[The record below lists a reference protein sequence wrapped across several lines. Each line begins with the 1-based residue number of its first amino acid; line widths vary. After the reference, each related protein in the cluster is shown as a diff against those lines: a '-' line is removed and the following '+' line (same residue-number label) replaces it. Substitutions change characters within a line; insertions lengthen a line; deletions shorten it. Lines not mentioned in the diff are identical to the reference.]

1 MSFNKKVSFPIDLQ
15 GFSVR
20 SVSSPP
26 VPIEKVAEQSDQKFE
41 EGKKSAADFYLAE
54 INKLRNEYA
63 ANQQSVLENLNKKT
77 DHTLDQLNE
86 NLPDLVM
93 EIIEKIIP
101 GIELGASEVEGI
113 VRSLIGEFADEDENL
128 QVFLCPEDL
137 NLLKA
142 MGKEINDQEVDDN
155 NASQE
160 EDGFASA
167 IAGIFDNLDGE
178 EAILA
183 DLPRVK
189 FFEDASLSR
198 GDCQVKSKFGL
209 LDGRIATK
217 MRKVREELTGN
228 G

>member
-1 MSFNKKVSFPIDLQ
+1 LSFNKKVSFPNDLK

-20 SVSSPP
+20 SVSLPP
-26 VPIEKVAEQSDQKFE
+26 VPIEKVAEESGQKFE
-41 EGKKSAADFYLAE
+41 EGKKSATDFYLAE
-54 INKLRNEYA
+54 ISKLRNEFA

-86 NLPDLVM
+86 NLPGLVM

-101 GIELGASEVEGI
+101 GIELGANDVEKI

-128 QVFLCPEDL
+128 EVFLCPEDL
-137 NLLKA
+137 KLLKA
-142 MGKEINDQEVDDN
+142 MGKEINHQEVDDD
-155 NASQE
+155 NASQN

-178 EAILA
+178 DAIFA

-189 FFEDASLSR
+189 FFEDVSLSK

>member
-101 GIELGASEVEGI
+101 GIELGA
-113 VRSLIGEFADEDENL
+113 R
-128 QVFLCPEDL
+128 
-137 NLLKA
+137 
-142 MGKEINDQEVDDN
+142 
-155 NASQE
+155 
-160 EDGFASA
+160 
-167 IAGIFDNLDGE
+167 
-178 EAILA
+178 
-183 DLPRVK
+183 
-189 FFEDASLSR
+189 
-198 GDCQVKSKFGL
+198 
-209 LDGRIATK
+209 
-217 MRKVREELTGN
+217 
-228 G
+228 

>member
-1 MSFNKKVSFPIDLQ
+1 MSSLPISKVSWKTLT
-15 GFSVR
+15 
-20 SVSSPP
+20 
-26 VPIEKVAEQSDQKFE
+26 
-41 EGKKSAADFYLAE
+41 
-54 INKLRNEYA
+54 
-63 ANQQSVLENLNKKT
+63 KKT

-86 NLPDLVM
+86 NLPGLVM

-101 GIELGASEVEGI
+101 GIELDASEVEKI

-137 NLLKA
+137 KLLKA
-142 MGKEINDQEVDDN
+142 MGKEIDHQEVDDN
-155 NASQE
+155 NASQN

-178 EAILA
+178 DAVLA

-189 FFEDASLSR
+189 FFEDTSLSK

>member
-1 MSFNKKVSFPIDLQ
+1 MSFNKKVSFPNDLK
-15 GFSVR
+15 GFIVR

-26 VPIEKVAEQSDQKFE
+26 VPIDKVAEQSGQKFE
-41 EGKKSAADFYLAE
+41 EGKKSAADFYIAE
-54 INKLRNEYA
+54 INKLRNEFA

-86 NLPDLVM
+86 NLPGLVM

-101 GIELGASEVEGI
+101 GIELGASEVEKI

-137 NLLKA
+137 KLLKA
-142 MGKEINDQEVDDN
+142 MGKEIDHQEVDDN
-155 NASQE
+155 NTSQN

-178 EAILA
+178 DAVLA

-189 FFEDASLSR
+189 FFEDTSLSK